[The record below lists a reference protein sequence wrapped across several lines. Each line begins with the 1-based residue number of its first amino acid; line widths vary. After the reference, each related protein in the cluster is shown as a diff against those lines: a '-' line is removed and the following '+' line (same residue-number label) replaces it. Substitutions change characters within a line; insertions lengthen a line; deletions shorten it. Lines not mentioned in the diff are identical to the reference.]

1 MKVSLNWLKDF
12 VEIEYTPAELA
23 DMLTMAGL
31 EVEGIEHRGYG
42 LDTITVSRILDI
54 LPHPNA
60 DRLAV
65 CKLDVGNK
73 EVSVVCGAPNIEKGM
88 AVPLALPGTALPDG
102 TRIKE
107 STIRGEVSCG
117 MLLAE
122 DEMSLTDDHTGIMVL
137 PENLIPGEP
146 LSASMDL
153 EDWIFEI
160 GITPNRIDCAS
171 VIGVAREIGAR
182 TKKPVIMPDIRF
194 EVSDKRIDDL
204 AEVSIIDPDGCPRY
218 SAGLAESVTI
228 GPSPFWMRYR
238 LHTSGIR
245 AINNVVDI
253 TNYVLLELGQPLH
266 AFDYYELADRRIL
279 VKLARFG
286 DVFTTLDG
294 QDRDLNNETLMI
306 CDGQRQVAIAGIM
319 GGLNSEITEG
329 TNTVLIESAYFNPT
343 SIRRSS
349 KWLSLATEASYR
361 FERGIDLEGTA
372 FALKRSLALIA
383 RLAGGKIA
391 KGVID
396 CYPNPWSAPEITL
409 RVHRANAFLGIKI
422 EKQEIADYLASLNM
436 EVADRGEN
444 LLSVKPPAFRGDIT
458 REVDL
463 FEEIARLVGYDA
475 IPVTLPQ
482 IKPTE
487 EEQPEL
493 VLRDRCKTLL
503 AGLGFTEVITYSFVS
518 PESADFLGAQEESD
532 LRAFVRLRNPLS
544 QEQSVMRTSLIPGLL
559 ATVRLNTVRG
569 QTDLRIFEWGKVYIQ
584 RTEELPHES
593 NILATLVTG
602 LSARKTWHGNPREFD
617 FYDIKG
623 VAESILEDLCIPEP
637 EYERT
642 GPKEGFDPYEFTRIS
657 SSDTEIG
664 TLGKVSKEALAEYDL
679 ETSVYILELDIDALL
694 PLVTWVKQFTPLAKY
709 PAVRRDI
716 SVIVGR
722 TFESA
727 ALMKI
732 IKGMGKGLIESVDV
746 FDVYQGKQIDPSE
759 KALAISMSYR
769 SNKRTLTDDEVNTIH
784 EEVISEIRRQT
795 GGRLRDGPPQTR

>member
-12 VEIEYTPAELA
+12 VEIDNTPAELA

-31 EVEGIEHRGYG
+31 EVEGLEHRGYG
-42 LDTITVSRILDI
+42 LDSIAVSRILDI

-60 DRLAV
+60 DRLAL
-65 CKLDVGNK
+65 CKLDVGK
-73 EVSVVCGAPNIEKGM
+73 QEVSVVCGAPNIEKGM
-88 AVPLALPGTALPDG
+88 IVPLALPGTALPDG
-102 TRIKE
+102 TKIKE
-107 STIRGEVSCG
+107 STIRGQVSYG

-122 DEMSLTDDHTGIMVL
+122 DEMGLTDDHTGIMVL
-137 PENLIPGEP
+137 PQNLTPGEP
-146 LSASMDL
+146 ISASMDL

-171 VIGVAREIGAR
+171 VIGIAREIGAC
-182 TKKPVIMPDIRF
+182 TKKPVTMPDIGF
-194 EVSDKRIDDL
+194 EVSDKQIDDL
-204 AEVSIIDPDGCPRY
+204 AEVHLIDPDGCPRY
-218 SAGLAESVTI
+218 SAGLAEEVTI

-266 AFDYYELADRRIL
+266 AFDYYELADRKIV
-279 VKLARFG
+279 VKLANYG

-319 GGLNSEITEG
+319 GGLNSEITES

-361 FERGIDLEGTA
+361 FERGIDVEGTA
-372 FALKRSLALIA
+372 FALKRSLAFMA
-383 RLAGGKIA
+383 SLAGGKIA
-391 KGVID
+391 KGIID
-396 CYPNPWSAPEITL
+396 CYPNPWSAPEIAL
-409 RVHRANAFLGIKI
+409 RVSRANAFLGTNIQ
-422 EKQEIADYLASLNM
+422 KQEIADYLTALNM
-436 EVADRGEN
+436 EVADMGEN
-444 LLSVKPPAFRGDIT
+444 LLSVKPPAFRGDVA

-475 IPVTLPQ
+475 IPVTLPL
-482 IKPTE
+482 IKPTG

-493 VLRDRCKTLL
+493 ALRDRCKTLL
-503 AGLGFTEVITYSFVS
+503 AGLGFTEVITYSFVA
-518 PESADFLGAQEESD
+518 PESADLLGAQEQSE
-532 LRAFVRLRNPLS
+532 LRAFVKLLNPLT
-544 QEQSVMRTSLIPGLL
+544 QEQAVMRTSLIPGLL
-559 ATVRLNTVRG
+559 STVRLNTLRG
-569 QTDLRIFEWGKVYIQ
+569 QADLRIFEWGKTYIQ
-584 RTEELPHES
+584 GSEELPDEK
-593 NILATLVTG
+593 NVLAALVTG
-602 LSARKTWHGNPREFD
+602 LIARKTWHGDPREFD

-623 VAESILEDLCIPEP
+623 VAESILEDLGIPEP
-637 EYERT
+637 EYART
-642 GPKEGFDPYEFTRIS
+642 GPKEGFDPHEFARIS
-657 SSDTEIG
+657 SSGTEIG
-664 TLGKVSKEALAEYDL
+664 ALGKVAKQTLAGYEL
-679 ETSVYILELDIDALL
+679 EKAIYMLELDIDAIL

-709 PAVRRDI
+709 PAVKRDI

-722 TFESA
+722 ASESA

-732 IKGMGKGLIESVDV
+732 IKGMGKGLIESVDI
-746 FDVYQGKQIDPSE
+746 FDVYEGPQIDPSE
-759 KALAISMSYR
+759 KALAVRISYR

-784 EEVISEIRRQT
+784 EEVIAEIRRQT
-795 GGRLRDGPPQTR
+795 GGRLREGPPQR

>member
-12 VEIEYTPAELA
+12 VEIEHTPAELA

-31 EVEGIEHRGYG
+31 EVEGLEHRSYG

-60 DRLAV
+60 TRLAV
-65 CKLDVGNK
+65 CKLDAGNK
-73 EVSVVCGAPNIEKGM
+73 EVSVVCGAPNIEQGM
-88 AVPLALPGTALPDG
+88 TVPLALPGTALPGG
-102 TRIKE
+102 TTIKE
-107 STIRGEVSCG
+107 STIRGEVSYG

-122 DEMSLTDDHTGIMVL
+122 DEMGLTDDHTGIMVL
-137 PENLIPGEP
+137 PENLTPGEP

-182 TKKPVIMPDIRF
+182 TKKPLIMPDIRF

-266 AFDYYELADRRIL
+266 AFDYYELADRRIV
-279 VKLARFG
+279 VKLGTFG

-294 QDRDLNNETLMI
+294 QDRDLNDQTLMI

-319 GGLNSEITEG
+319 GGLNSEITES
-329 TNTVLIESAYFNPT
+329 TNTVLIESAYFSPA

-349 KWLSLATEASYR
+349 KWLGLSTEASYR

-391 KGVID
+391 KGIID
-396 CYPNPWSAPEITL
+396 CYPKPWSAPEITL
-409 RVHRANAFLGIKI
+409 RVDRANAFLGITI
-422 EKQEIADYLASLNM
+422 EKQEVVDHLASLNM
-436 EVADRGEN
+436 QVADMDEN
-444 LLSVKPPAFRGDIT
+444 LLAVKPPAFRGDIT

-487 EEQPEL
+487 EEQPDL
-493 VLRDRCKTLL
+493 ALRDRCKTRLT
-503 AGLGFTEVITYSFVS
+503 GLGFTEVITYSFVS
-518 PESADFLGAQEESD
+518 PQSADFLDAQEKSD

-559 ATVRLNTVRG
+559 STVRLNTVRG
-569 QTDLRIFEWGKVYIQ
+569 QSDLRIFEWGKAYIQ
-584 RTEELPHES
+584 GAEELPHER
-593 NILATLVTG
+593 NFLAVLLTG
-602 LSARKTWHGNPREFD
+602 LSTQQTWHGNPREFD

-623 VAESILEDLCIPEP
+623 VVENIIEDLGIPEP
-637 EYERT
+637 GYTRT
-642 GPKEGFDPYEFTRIS
+642 GPKEGFDTDEFARVFS
-657 SSDTEIG
+657 SGTVIG
-664 TLGKVSKEALAEYDL
+664 ALGKVAKDTLAGYEL
-679 ETSVYILELDIDALL
+679 ERSVYLLELDIDALL
-694 PLVTWVKQFTPLAKY
+694 PLVTWIKKFTPLAKY

-759 KALAISMSYR
+759 KALAIRMSYR
-769 SNKRTLTDDEVNTIH
+769 SSKRTLTDDEVNTIH
-784 EEVISEIRRQT
+784 EEMIGEIRRRT
-795 GGRLRDGPPQTR
+795 GGRLREGPPQTR

>member
-1 MKVSLNWLKDF
+1 MKVSLRWLKEF
-12 VEIEYTPAELA
+12 VEIDQAPPELA
-23 DMLTMAGL
+23 EMLTMAGL
-31 EVEGIEHRGYG
+31 EVEGLEHKGQG
-42 LDTITVSRILDI
+42 LDNVTVSKILDI
-54 LPHPNA
+54 HPHPRA
-60 DRLAV
+60 DRLSICQLEAG
-65 CKLDVGNK
+65 KG
-73 EVSVVCGAPNIEKGM
+73 EVSVVCGAPNISKGM
-88 AVPLALPGTALPDG
+88 VVPLALPGTTLPNG
-102 TRIKE
+102 MRIKE
-107 STIRGEVSCG
+107 SKIRGELSYG

-122 DEMSLTDDHTGIMVL
+122 DEMNLTDDHAGIMVL
-137 PENLIPGEP
+137 PHDLTPGEP
-146 LSASMDL
+146 LSGAMDL
-153 EDWIFEI
+153 EDWILEI
-160 GITPNRIDCAS
+160 TLTPNRIDCAS
-171 VIGVAREIGAR
+171 AIGIAREIGAR
-182 TKKPVIMPDIRF
+182 TKKPLIMPDIRF

-266 AFDYYELADRRIL
+266 AFDYYELADRRIV
-279 VKLARFG
+279 VKLATFG

-294 QDRDLNNETLMI
+294 QDRDLNDQTLMI

-319 GGLNSEITEG
+319 GGLNSEITES
-329 TNTVLIESAYFNPT
+329 TNTVLIESAYFSPA

-349 KWLSLATEASYR
+349 KWLGLSTEASYR

-391 KGVID
+391 KGIID
-396 CYPNPWSAPEITL
+396 CYPKPWSAPEITL
-409 RVHRANAFLGIKI
+409 RVDRANAFLGTTI
-422 EKQEIADYLASLNM
+422 EKQEVVDHLASLNM
-436 EVADRGEN
+436 QVADMDEN
-444 LLSVKPPAFRGDIT
+444 LLAVKPPAFRGDIT

-487 EEQPEL
+487 EEQPDL
-493 VLRDRCKTLL
+493 ALRDRCKTLL
-503 AGLGFTEVITYSFVS
+503 TGLGFTEVITYSFVS
-518 PESADFLGAQEESD
+518 PQSADFLGAQEKSD

-559 ATVRLNTVRG
+559 STVRLNTVRG
-569 QTDLRIFEWGKVYIQ
+569 QSDLRIFEWGKAYIQ
-584 RTEELPHES
+584 GAEELPHER
-593 NILATLVTG
+593 NFLAVLLTG
-602 LSARKTWHGNPREFD
+602 LSTQQTWHGNPREFD

-623 VAESILEDLCIPEP
+623 VVENIIEDLGIPEP
-637 EYERT
+637 GYTRT
-642 GPKEGFDPYEFTRIS
+642 GPKEGFDTDEFAQVFS
-657 SSDTEIG
+657 SGTVIG
-664 TLGKVSKEALAEYDL
+664 ALGKVAKDTLAGYEL
-679 ETSVYILELDIDALL
+679 ERSVYLLELDIDALL
-694 PLVTWVKQFTPLAKY
+694 PLVTWIKKFTPLAKY

-759 KALAISMSYR
+759 KALAIRMSYR
-769 SNKRTLTDDEVNTIH
+769 SSKRTLTDDEVNTIH
-784 EEVISEIRRQT
+784 EEMIGEIRRRT
-795 GGRLRDGPPQTR
+795 GGRLREGPQQTR

>member
-1 MKVSLNWLKDF
+1 MKLSLNWLKDF
-12 VEIEYTPAELA
+12 VEIEHPPADLA

-31 EVEGIEHRGYG
+31 EVEGLEHRGHN
-42 LDTITVSRILDI
+42 LETIAVSRILDI

-60 DRLAV
+60 DRLAL

-88 AVPLALPGTALPDG
+88 IVPLALPGTALPDG
-102 TRIKE
+102 TKIKE
-107 STIRGEVSCG
+107 STIRGEVSYG

-122 DEMSLTDDHTGIMVL
+122 DEMALTDDHTGIMVL
-137 PENLIPGEP
+137 PDNLTPGEP
-146 LSASMDL
+146 VTASMDL

-171 VIGVAREIGAR
+171 VIGIAREIGAC
-182 TKKPVIMPDIRF
+182 TKKPVTMPDISF

-204 AEVSIIDPDGCPRY
+204 AEVHILDPDGCPRY
-218 SAGLAESVTI
+218 SAGLAEAVTI

-266 AFDYYELADRRIL
+266 AFDYYELADRKIV
-279 VKLARFG
+279 VKLARYG

-306 CDGQRQVAIAGIM
+306 CDGQRQVAVAGIM
-319 GGLNSEITEG
+319 GGLNSEITES
-329 TNTVLIESAYFNPT
+329 TSTVLIESAFFNPT

-361 FERGIDLEGTA
+361 FERGIDVEGTA

-383 RLAGGKIA
+383 SLAGGKIA
-391 KGVID
+391 KGIID
-396 CYPNPWSAPEITL
+396 CYPKPWSAPEITL
-409 RVHRANAFLGIKI
+409 RVNRANAFLGTTI
-422 EKQEIADYLASLNM
+422 EKQEIADHLAFLNM
-436 EVADRGEN
+436 EVTDTGEN
-444 LLSVKPPAFRGDIT
+444 LLSVKPPAFRLDVT
-458 REVDL
+458 READL

-475 IPVTLPQ
+475 IPVTLPL
-482 IKPTE
+482 IKPTQ

-493 VLRDRCKTLL
+493 ALRDQCKALL
-503 AGLGFTEVITYSFVS
+503 AGVGFTEVVTYSFVS
-518 PESADFLGAQEESD
+518 AESADVLGAPEQSE
-532 LRAFVRLRNPLS
+532 LRAFVRLLNPLT
-544 QEQSVMRTSLIPGLL
+544 QDQAVMRTSLIPGLL
-559 ATVRLNTVRG
+559 STVRLNTVRG
-569 QTDLRIFEWGKVYIQ
+569 QTDLRIFEWGKAYIQ
-584 RTEELPHES
+584 RNEELPHEK
-593 NILATLVTG
+593 NVLAALVTG
-602 LSARKTWHGNPREFD
+602 LSTRKTWLENPREFN

-623 VAESILEDLCIPEP
+623 VAESILEDLGVPEP
-637 EYERT
+637 DYTRT
-642 GPKEGFDPYEFTRIS
+642 GPKEGFDPHEFARIS
-657 SSDTEIG
+657 SSGTEIG
-664 TLGKVSKEALAEYDL
+664 ALGKVAKETLAGYEL
-679 ETSVYILELDIDALL
+679 ERSVYILELDIDAIL

-732 IKGMGKGLIESVDV
+732 IKGMGKGLIESVDI
-746 FDVYQGKQIDPSE
+746 FDVYEGKQIDPSE
-759 KALAISMSYR
+759 KALAVRISYR

-784 EEVISEIRRQT
+784 EGVIGEIRRQT
-795 GGRLRDGPPQTR
+795 GGRLREGSPQR